1 LAATI
6 GKLSQNLPTL
16 SDAVADAQKEFNDAT
31 AAVQRQ
37 EREIANWGTNT
48 TRGRQAAEALGGAQD
63 KLAIA
68 ALELERAQ
76 NRLSQT
82 QNAIN
87 IGRAT
92 LNGTMRQGIDLLRR
106 DGEEAGVAA
115 GMMGRL
121 GDMINFAAKAKEK
134 FNS

>member
-1 LAATI
+1 
-6 GKLSQNLPTL
+6 SQNLPTL

-68 ALELERAQ
+68 TLELERAQ

-106 DGEEAGVAA
+106 DGEEAGITA
-115 GMMGRL
+115 GMMGKL
-121 GDMINFAAKAKEK
+121 GDMINFAA
-134 FNS
+134 

>member
-1 LAATI
+1 MHRR
-6 GKLSQNLPTL
+6 
-16 SDAVADAQKEFNDAT
+16 EFNDAT

-48 TRGRQAAEALGGAQD
+48 TRGRQAAEALGGAD

-68 ALELERAQ
+68 TLELERAQ

-92 LNGTMRQGIDLLRR
+92 LNGTMRQGLICF
-106 DGEEAGVAA
+106 A
-115 GMMGRL
+115 GMVRKQVSL
-121 GDMINFAAKAKEK
+121 PV
-134 FNS
+134 